1 MPSSESALIDFSSLM
16 RHQRTALAH
25 IVAGQSLGH
34 VLDELVCAT
43 EALSTGMRGSVLLL
57 ETDGGRLRHCAAPS
71 LPDSYN
77 AAIDALHASPF
88 DAALTLQP
96 ESIHMSDI
104 ATDAHWAPCRA
115 LALAHGLRV
124 CCSTPIHASDGSVLG
139 VFVNYYG
146 MPRPPMATGLDTTIF
161 VAHTA
166 GLVIERHFADKAL
179 RDSEDRFRHVVELN
193 SLVAW
198 TSTPDGQFDHVA
210 ERWQEWTG
218 ITALGKQWTEAV
230 HPDDIASTERAWL
243 HSQGTG
249 APYDIEHRLRMRD
262 GNYRWIRSR
271 AYPRRNAKTEIVKWY
286 GTAEDVDQRHRAE
299 DALREREVQ
308 VQRLNSTQDDSIR
321 ARTDELTAL
330 TRHLQNVQ
338 ELDRSRLARLLHD
351 ELGAVFTTAKMDGV
365 RLKARMGTLPPPTA
379 ERLQHLLA
387 TLDDGIAIKR
397 RLIEE
402 LRPSAL
408 TNLGLVEAL
417 RILMN
422 DFARHGPCTIESQL
436 DEMLLTP
443 TVQLTVYR
451 LIQEALTNIERHA
464 RAGHVVVR
472 LLSADATHARVS
484 VSDDGAGF
492 NVDAPRPGAHG
503 LTGLRYRIEAE
514 GGRFSVTS
522 STQGTRMAATLPLL
536 PAHDE
541 NFVLP
546 AELIDL
552 VKESTLP
559 K

>member
-1 MPSSESALIDFSSLM
+1 MPPSKFDTLDLSSLM
-16 RHQRTALAH
+16 RHERTALAH
-25 IVAGQSLGH
+25 IAAGQPLGH
-34 VLDELVCAT
+34 VLDELICAI
-43 EALSTGMRGSVLLL
+43 EALGAGMRGSVLLL
-57 ETDGGRLRHCAAPS
+57 EPSGNRLSHCTAPS
-71 LPDSYN
+71 LPDEYN
-77 AAIDALHASPF
+77 DAIEALHASPF
-88 DAALTLQP
+88 VPVLAIEPD
-96 ESIHMSDI
+96 SIHVSDI
-104 ATDAHWAPCRA
+104 VTDPLWEPCRP
-115 LALAHGLRV
+115 LALSHGLRV
-124 CCSTPIHASDGSVLG
+124 CRSAPIHAFDGSVLG
-139 VFVNYYG
+139 VFVTYYG
-146 MPRPPMATGLDTTIF
+146 ASRQTTAFGLDIATF
-161 VAHTA
+161 AARTA
-166 GLVIERHFADKAL
+166 GLVVERHFADKTL
-179 RDSEDRFRHVVELN
+179 RDSEDRYRHIVELDA
-193 SLVAW
+193 LVTW
-198 TSTPDGQFDHVA
+198 TSTPDGFFDHIA

-230 HPDDIASTERAWL
+230 HPDDVELTRRAWL
-243 HSQGTG
+243 HSQATG
-249 APYDIEHRLRMRD
+249 APYNIEHRLRLRD
-262 GNYRWIRSR
+262 GSYRWIRSR
-271 AYPRRNAKTEIVKWY
+271 AYPRRNARTEIVKWY
-286 GTAEDVDQRHRAE
+286 GTIEDVDQRHRAE
-299 DALREREVQ
+299 DALQEREVQ
-308 VQRLNSTQDDSIR
+308 LQRLNATLDDSIR

-422 DFARHGPCTIESQL
+422 DFGRRGPCTIEAQL

-443 TVQLTVYR
+443 TVQLTIYR
-451 LIQEALTNIERHA
+451 LIQEALTNTERHA
-464 RAGHVVVR
+464 RASHVVVR

-492 NVDAPRPGAHG
+492 NVHAPRPGTHG

-536 PAHDE
+536 PAHNE

-552 VKESTLP
+552 VNEISP
-559 K
+559 PN

>member
-1 MPSSESALIDFSSLM
+1 MPSRKSVTLDLSSLM
-16 RHQRTALAH
+16 RHERAALAL
-25 IVAGQSLGH
+25 IAAGQSLGH
-34 VLDELVCAT
+34 VLDELVCAVET
-43 EALSTGMRGSVLLL
+43 LRAGMRGSVWLLQP
-57 ETDGGRLRHCAAPS
+57 GGSRLCHCAAPS
-71 LPDSYN
+71 LPDGYD
-77 AAIDALHASPF
+77 AAIEALHVSPF
-88 DAALTLQP
+88 DAALAIEP
-96 ESIHMSDI
+96 EAIHVSNI
-104 ATDAHWAPCRA
+104 ATDPLWASCRA
-115 LALAHGLRV
+115 LALSHGLRT
-124 CCSTPIHASDGSVLG
+124 CRSTPIHASDGSVLG
-139 VFVNYYG
+139 VFVTYYSVS
-146 MPRPPMATGLDTTIF
+146 RPTLALGLDIATF
-161 VAHTA
+161 AAHTA

-179 RDSEDRFRHVVELN
+179 RDSEDRYRHVVELN
-193 SLVAW
+193 ALVAW
-198 TSTPDGQFDHVA
+198 TSTPDGQFDHIA

-218 ITALGKQWTEAV
+218 ITALGKPWTEAV
-230 HPDDIASTERAWL
+230 HPDDVAPTHRAWL
-243 HSQGTG
+243 HSQATG
-249 APYDIEHRLRMRD
+249 APYDIEHRLRLRD

-271 AYPRRNAKTEIVKWY
+271 AYPRRNTKTEIVKWY
-286 GTAEDVDQRHRAE
+286 GTTEDVDQRHRTE

-308 VQRLNSTQDDSIR
+308 LQRLNATLDDSIR

-417 RILMN
+417 RILMS
-422 DFARHGPCTIESQL
+422 DFARHGPCTIEAHL

-443 TVQLTVYR
+443 TVQITIYR
-451 LIQEALTNIERHA
+451 LIQEALTNVERHA

-484 VSDDGAGF
+484 VSDNGVGF

-514 GGRFSVTS
+514 GGRFCVTS

-546 AELIDL
+546 AELIHL
-552 VKESTLP
+552 VN
-559 K
+559 